1 MNDRYLYRAKRTDN
15 GEWVEGYYANCLF
28 PSSDVRTGHFIIEY
42 PGEYHEIFTS
52 TICQCTGLKDKNG
65 KLIWENDICRRILLP
80 TKRIKTNFKIAY
92 VPYKCCISAID
103 LDGSNITFLSDYI
116 NNQYEVEVI
125 GNIFDEGSE
134 NIGKGAEEN

>member
-1 MNDRYLYRAKRTDN
+1 MNDRYLFRAKRIDN

-65 KLIWENDICRRILLP
+65 KLIWENDVVYMRCNGLSGYGNVVYENGCFWIDDK
-80 TKRIKTNFKIAY
+80 KRGRKYPF
-92 VPYKCCISAID
+92 
-103 LDGSNITFLSDYI
+103 SNHDVKYR
-116 NNQYEVEVI
+116 VD
-125 GNIFDEGSE
+125 GNIFDNPELTHE
-134 NIGKGAEEN
+134 